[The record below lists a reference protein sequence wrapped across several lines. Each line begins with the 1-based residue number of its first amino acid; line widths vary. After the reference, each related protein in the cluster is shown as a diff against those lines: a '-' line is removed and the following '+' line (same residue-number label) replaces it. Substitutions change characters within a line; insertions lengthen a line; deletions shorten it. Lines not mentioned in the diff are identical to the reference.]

1 MLIRTF
7 DDTLSSRH
15 LQIIINALEQ
25 EEIII
30 LPTDT
35 LYAFVCDINS
45 RKAAQNLAHLK
56 GKTLQ
61 KSNFSLLCD
70 NLSQATKYIKPI
82 SKQQFS
88 FIKNLKTGGF
98 TFVLAAGNLTPKIF
112 ISKKRTIGIRI
123 TESNICKTIIEELD
137 RPLLV
142 TSVPHSEE
150 MEREYFMNGEL
161 LEEKYEN
168 KVSIVVKG
176 ECCKNIPS
184 TVVNMLQD
192 EYVIERQGL
201 GVIDD

>member
-7 DDTLSSRH
+7 DDTLSARH
-15 LQIIINALEQ
+15 LQMIIKALEQ

-45 RKAAQNLAHLK
+45 RKAAQSLAQLK
-56 GKTLQ
+56 GKNLQ

-70 NLSQATKYIKPI
+70 SLSQATNYIKPI
-82 SKQQFS
+82 SKQQFT
-88 FIKNLKTGGF
+88 FIKSLSVGGF
-98 TFVLAAGNLTPKIF
+98 TFVLSAGNLTPKIF

-123 TESNICKTIIEELD
+123 TESNICKTIIEELG

-150 MEREYFMNGEL
+150 MDKEYFMNGEL
-161 LEEKYEN
+161 LQEKYED
-168 KVSIVVKG
+168 KISIVVEG
-176 ECCKNIPS
+176 ESCKNIPS
-184 TVVNMLQD
+184 TVVNMLQE
-192 EYVIERQGL
+192 EYIIERQGL
-201 GVIDD
+201 GVIND

>member
-7 DDTLSSRH
+7 DDTLSTRH
-15 LQIIINALEQ
+15 LQMIINALLQ

-45 RKAAQNLAHLK
+45 RKAAQNLAQLK
-56 GKTLQ
+56 GKILQ

-70 NLSQATKYIKPI
+70 SLSQATKYIKPI

-88 FIKNLKTGGF
+88 FIKNLRTGGF

-123 TESNICKTIIEELD
+123 TESNICKTIIEELN

-150 MEREYFMNGEL
+150 MERENFMNGEL
-161 LEEKYEN
+161 LQEKYEN
-168 KVSIVVKG
+168 KVSIVVEG
-176 ECCKNIPS
+176 ECCQNIPS
-184 TVVNMLQD
+184 TVINMLQD
-192 EYVIERQGL
+192 EYIIERQGL
-201 GVIDD
+201 GIIDD